1 MPGENIKMLQT
12 VANGLGELK
21 DEMVFVGG
29 AVAELYADNPAA
41 SEIRPTIDVDCVIE
55 ISSRLQLARLE
66 ENLRARGFKNDTS
79 EGALICRWIY
89 NDIKCDVRPTDSDVL
104 GFSNQWY
111 EEGIEIK
118 IQKTLPDGTEIFVFP
133 PEYYLAAKFEAHK
146 GRGGT
151 DLRQS
156 HDFEDIIYILD
167 NCSKLPESITNATES
182 VKTYLKEECSNLL
195 KNDGLTEGIESALPY
210 GSEEEAT
217 EIIMELIQNIAGEKY
232 PDEFSDLTFWH
243 IKSKQF
249 YNDSKMENKVKNL

>member
-1 MPGENIKMLQT
+1 MLQT

-55 ISSRLQLARLE
+55 ISSRLQFARLE
-66 ENLRARGFKNDTS
+66 ENLRARGFTNDTS
-79 EGALICRWIY
+79 KGAPICRWIY
-89 NDIKCDVRPTDSDVL
+89 KDIKVDVMPTDSSIL
-104 GFSNQWY
+104 GFSNRWY

-118 IQKTLPDGTEIFVFP
+118 IQKTLPDGTEVFIFP

-146 GRGGT
+146 GRGGN

-167 NCSKLPESITNATES
+167 NCPDILDNIKASNPG
-182 VKTYLKEECSNLL
+182 VKIYLKKECQNLL
-195 KNDGLTEGIESALPY
+195 ENPNITEGIETALPY
-210 GSEEEAT
+210 GSGEESADILGMLIR
-217 EIIMELIQNIAGEKY
+217 EIAEIE
-232 PDEFSDLTFWH
+232 
-243 IKSKQF
+243 
-249 YNDSKMENKVKNL
+249 